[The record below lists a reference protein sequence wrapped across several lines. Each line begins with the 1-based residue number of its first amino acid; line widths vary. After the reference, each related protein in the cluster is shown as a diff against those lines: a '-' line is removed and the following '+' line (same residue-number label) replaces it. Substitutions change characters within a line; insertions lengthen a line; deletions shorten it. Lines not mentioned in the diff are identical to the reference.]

1 MGVLKYLIAW
11 PTRLQPT
18 RSLLALTVEYITGC
32 MPSLYRLPDC
42 VCVCV
47 CVRVC
52 VCVCMEYKLH
62 TPEHGLCTSEHGS
75 CTPEHG
81 LCIAE

>member
-47 CVRVC
+47 RVC
-52 VCVCMEYKLH
+52 VNGIQTTYYR
-62 TPEHGLCTSEHGS
+62 
-75 CTPEHG
+75 
-81 LCIAE
+81 A